1 MVLLPEPEVDWTATA
16 AELVGAGVD
25 VLLAPGDGADSADRG
40 APAPTHPTGPN
51 ADLRTVARLATWLR
65 QQAPGPCL
73 VVAAGGSARLLPAL
87 ATALRAAHRLV
98 TAYVLVDA
106 TIPAPASALG
116 TAWPD
121 APVWWVRTDPAGGS
135 SASASESGARA
146 DADER
151 LARRAVAARLRGFEV
166 VETSDVAGVV
176 LAASR

>member
-1 MVLLPEPEVDWTATA
+1 M
-16 AELVGAGVD
+16 
-25 VLLAPGDGADSADRG
+25 
-40 APAPTHPTGPN
+40 
-51 ADLRTVARLATWLR
+51 
-65 QQAPGPCL
+65 
-73 VVAAGGSARLLPAL
+73 VAAGGSARLLPAL

-106 TIPAPASALG
+106 TIPAPARRPGNSLARCPG
-116 TAWPD
+116 VVGAH
-121 APVWWVRTDPAGGS
+121 RPAGGS